1 MSDDLEPVIGN
12 WYLHRDKGQM
22 FKVIDIDRDSDAI
35 EIQYFDGDL
44 EAIGGDAWD
53 EMDLEIAEPPEDE
66 TGPLDDASTDDG
78 GYTETEMTERD
89 RREPLEPV
97 QPKSEEWEDET
108 DEDERDDW
116 DEGKPSEDLYESE
129 P

>member
-1 MSDDLEPVIGN
+1 MSEELEPVVGN
-12 WYLHRDKGQM
+12 WYTHRDKGQT
-22 FKVIDIDRDSDAI
+22 FQVVDIDRDSGAI

-44 EAIGGDAWD
+44 EEIDADAWD

-78 GYTETEMTERD
+78 RYSETELTERD
-89 RREPLEPV
+89 QREPLETV
-97 QPKSEEWEDET
+97 HTTSEEWEDET
-108 DEDERDDW
+108 DEDEHDDW
-116 DEGKPSEDLYESE
+116 DEGKSSEELSESE

>member
-1 MSDDLEPVIGN
+1 MSDELEPVIGN
-12 WYLHRDKGQM
+12 WYLHRDKGETFQ
-22 FKVIDIDRDSDAI
+22 VIDVDRENGAI

-44 EAIGGDAWD
+44 EQIDSDSWD

-66 TGPLDDASTDDG
+66 TGPLDDAPPENG
-78 GYTETEMTERD
+78 GHTETELTPRD
-89 RREPLEPV
+89 RSEPLATLRPT
-97 QPKSEEWEDET
+97 SEEWEDET

-116 DEGKPSEDLYESE
+116 DEGKPSEEVSESE

>member
-1 MSDDLEPVIGN
+1 MSDELEPVVGN
-12 WYLHRDKGQM
+12 WYLHRDKGET
-22 FKVIDIDRDSDAI
+22 FKIIDIDRDSGAI

-44 EAIGGDAWD
+44 EEIDGDAWD

-66 TGPLDDASTDDG
+66 TGPLDAAPPEEG
-78 GYTETEMTERD
+78 GYTETEMTQRD
-89 RREPLEPV
+89 RSEPLESVRPT
-97 QPKSEEWEDET
+97 SEEWEDDT

-116 DEGKPSEDLYESE
+116 DEGKPSEELPGSE

>member
-1 MSDDLEPVIGN
+1 MSDELEPVVGN

-22 FKVIDIDRDSDAI
+22 FKIIDIDRDSGAI

-44 EAIGGDAWD
+44 EEIDGDAWD
-53 EMDLEIAEPPEDE
+53 DMDLEIAEPPEDE
-66 TGPLDDASTDDG
+66 TGPLDDAAPADG
-78 GYTETEMTERD
+78 GYTEAETTQRD
-89 RREPLEPV
+89 RSEPLESV
-97 QPKSEEWEDET
+97 HQTSEEWEDDT

-116 DEGKPSEDLYESE
+116 DEGKPSEQLYESE